1 MSSKLKI
8 GTCSWNYDSWTGLVY
23 SGLPGSDYL
32 TEYSAIYNTVEVD
45 RWFWS
50 LFPPDKVILPNLKDV
65 NNYASAVKE
74 DFRFTIKAPNSISLT
89 HFYSKD
95 TGGTLYENP
104 NFLSPELYKR
114 FLKSIEPLHPVTGVI
129 IIQFEY
135 LNKHKMGSQ
144 NDFLQLLEK
153 FAESVDKSIKIGI
166 EIRNPNY
173 LNKKFFEAL
182 NRAGFIPVFLHGYF
196 MPDAFKVIRDFAN
209 FIPDTAV
216 LRLHGPD
223 RTGIEKKTKNIW
235 NKIVEPKDFEIGT
248 IAEVVKELLEREIEL
263 YINVNN
269 HYEGSAPLTI
279 EKIKTAIAG

>member
-23 SGLPGSDYL
+23 SGLPGSNYL
-32 TEYSAIYNTVEVD
+32 TEYSSIYNTVEVD

-50 LFPPDKVILPNLKDV
+50 LFPPGKVVLPNLKDV
-65 NNYASAVKE
+65 NDYFSAVNK

-89 HFYSKD
+89 HFYSRD
-95 TGGTLYENP
+95 TGGTLIENP
-104 NFLSPELYKR
+104 NFLSPELYEK

-135 LNKHKMGSQ
+135 LNKQKMGSQ
-144 NDFLQLLEK
+144 NEFLQLLEK

-173 LNKKFFEAL
+173 LNKKFFETL
-182 NRAGFIPVFLHGYF
+182 NRTGFIPVFLHGYF
-196 MPDAFKVIRDFAN
+196 MPDALKVIRDFAN
-209 FIPDTAV
+209 YIPGTAV

-235 NKIVEPKDFEIGT
+235 NEVVEPKDFEIGT
-248 IAEVVKELLEREIEL
+248 IAEVVRELLEREIEL